1 MTNNI
6 PPLHN
11 ELKKRS
17 CFSDQPIRKNDK
29 DDLKN
34 NQYAKGL
41 LEFIKIADAP
51 ITIGIQGG
59 WGSGKTSLIN
69 LLQNELETDGHS
81 FCINVNAWQQSLF
94 TDSSGGAIANSL
106 LDAVYSS
113 FSQSI
118 KKSKLSD
125 ELKKEILSTEN
136 GLEAIRKKL
145 WQIGVK
151 ASTFVAKS
159 AMRTVGIDPADS
171 ATENTE
177 KILRPSQLFNE
188 LRDSLSNATEILNQ
202 KTNYKNL
209 VIFVDD
215 LDRIQPDTAV
225 EVLDVLKNIFDI
237 KHCISILAIDYDV
250 VIKGLQRKFGEKNH
264 ENEREFRQYF
274 DKIIQIPFSMP
285 VGSYKHNTLPLL
297 RNLFSGLEIQISQ
310 EDLNDMNRV
319 VLKSTDGVPR
329 SVKRIVN
336 TLSLL
341 RTINRIEKK
350 SLLQGEPDDN
360 ADDSERIFTKV
371 QFITVCL
378 QINFPEIHRALSSNP
393 AFHDW
398 TIQEVVKEW
407 KIDPQTSQDH
417 IDVHS
422 FSTPEEW
429 QKALLALTSISTW
442 LKDKSED
449 ILDIMN
455 ILKSATADEDGMQI
469 LQEALNSTSVTSS
482 EQTPQKKP
490 ANNTDPV
497 TWWCRAI
504 TQEIINHAEKAG
516 HILSPLEDDEYAIRR
531 RGGRGDRWLSHSTN
545 NPSVDELHVRWI
557 KNSDSFS
564 VTIDAVVPYRG
575 KGKLKIQLSEF
586 SDLLHAEIPY
596 TDGDGEVLR
605 YSAQLPDT
613 LKSSSPE
620 KHIQNLVNSGEF
632 KRIIKLI
639 KSTMDSK

>member
-81 FCINVNAWQQSLF
+81 LCINVNAWQQSLF

-106 LDAVYSS
+106 LDAVYNS
-113 FSQSI
+113 FGQSI
-118 KKSKLSD
+118 AKSKLSD

-136 GLEAIRKKL
+136 GLEAISKKL

-171 ATENTE
+171 ATESIEN
-177 KILRPSQLFNE
+177 IPRPSQLFNE
-188 LRDSLSNATEILNQ
+188 LRGSLSKATEVLNQ
-202 KTNYKNL
+202 KTDYKNL

-237 KHCISILAIDYDV
+237 EHCISILAIDYDV

-319 VLKSTDGVPR
+319 ALKSTDGVPR

-341 RTINRIEKK
+341 RTINRVEKK
-350 SLLQGEPDDN
+350 SLLQGEPDES
-360 ADDSERIFTKV
+360 ADDSEKIFTKV

-378 QINFPEIHRALSSNP
+378 QINFPEIHRALSSYP

-398 TIQEVVKEW
+398 TIQEIVKEW
-407 KIDPQTSQDH
+407 KIDPQISQDH
-417 IDVHS
+417 IDTHLS
-422 FSTPEEW
+422 SAPEEW

-442 LKDKSED
+442 LKDKTED

-455 ILKSATADEDGMQI
+455 ILKSVLANEDGLQI
-469 LQEALNSTSVTSS
+469 LQEALNSTSVTSA

-490 ANNTDPV
+490 ANNTDSV

-504 TQEIINHAEKAG
+504 TQEIIYHAEKAG
-516 HILSPLEDDEYAIRR
+516 HIFSPLEDDEYAIRY
-531 RGGRGDRWLSHSTN
+531 RGGRGNRSLSHLTN
-545 NPSVDELHVRWI
+545 NPCVDELHVGWI

-564 VTIDAVVPYRG
+564 VLIDTVVPHRG
-575 KGKLKIQLSEF
+575 KGKFKIQLSDF
-586 SDLLHAEIPY
+586 SDLLQEELSY
-596 TDGDGEVLR
+596 EDGGTELFR
-605 YSAQLPDT
+605 YQVQLPNF

-620 KHIQNLVNSGEF
+620 SHIQNLVDSDEF
-632 KRIIKLI
+632 KK
-639 KSTMDSK
+639 

>member
-81 FCINVNAWQQSLF
+81 LCINVNAWQQSLF

-106 LDAVYSS
+106 LDAVYNS
-113 FSQSI
+113 FGQSI
-118 KKSKLSD
+118 AKSKLSD

-136 GLEAIRKKL
+136 GLEAISKKL

-151 ASTFVAKS
+151 AGTFVAKS

-171 ATENTE
+171 ATESIEN
-177 KILRPSQLFNE
+177 IPRPSQLFNE
-188 LRDSLSNATEILNQ
+188 LRGSLSKATEVLNQ
-202 KTNYKNL
+202 KTDYKNL

-237 KHCISILAIDYDV
+237 EHCISILAIDYDV

-319 VLKSTDGVPR
+319 ALKSTDGVPR

-341 RTINRIEKK
+341 RTINRVEKK
-350 SLLQGEPDDN
+350 SLLQGEPDES
-360 ADDSERIFTKV
+360 ADDSEKIFTKV

-378 QINFPEIHRALSSNP
+378 QINFPEIHRALSSYP

-398 TIQEVVKEW
+398 TIQEIVKEW
-407 KIDPQTSQDH
+407 KIDPQISQDH
-417 IDVHS
+417 IDTHLS
-422 FSTPEEW
+422 SAPEEW

-442 LKDKSED
+442 LKDKTED

-455 ILKSATADEDGMQI
+455 ILKSVLANEDGLQI
-469 LQEALNSTSVTSS
+469 LQEALNSTSVTSA

-490 ANNTDPV
+490 ANNTDSV

-504 TQEIINHAEKAG
+504 TQEIIYHAEKAG
-516 HILSPLEDDEYAIRR
+516 HIFSPLEDDEYAIRY
-531 RGGRGDRWLSHSTN
+531 RGGRGNRSLSHLTN
-545 NPSVDELHVRWI
+545 NPCVDELHVGWI

-564 VTIDAVVPYRG
+564 VLIDTVVPHRG
-575 KGKLKIQLSEF
+575 KGKFKIQLSDF
-586 SDLLHAEIPY
+586 SDLLQEELSY
-596 TDGDGEVLR
+596 EDGGTELFR
-605 YSAQLPDT
+605 YQVQLPNF

-620 KHIQNLVNSGEF
+620 SHIQNLVDSDEF
-632 KRIIKLI
+632 KKIITLI
-639 KSTMDSK
+639 KSTTNLK